1 MENQNSQHFL
11 EDAEGSRVPVSDK
24 VYRAYWRFTNKEDY
38 FMRQLKEER
47 FLYDPEKRIAEFIP
61 SREDSLERI
70 MEEGG
75 DFVMDAL
82 SVEYQVELKILMET
96 LMSRLTEDER
106 QFLRFAFLSGLSE
119 AEVSQS
125 LKLSLAALRRKKEA
139 FLGRCK
145 RVLNRNG
152 IFNDSS

>member
-1 MENQNSQHFL
+1 MNQPESELFI
-11 EDAEGSRVPVSDK
+11 EIGGKRIPVSEQ

-47 FLYDPEKRIAEFIP
+47 FLYDPENRIAEFIP

-82 SVEYQVELKILMET
+82 SIEYQVELKILMET

-119 AEVSQS
+119 VEVSQS
-125 LKLSLAALRRKKEA
+125 MKLSLAALRRKKEA
-139 FLGRCK
+139 FLGRCR

>member
-1 MENQNSQHFL
+1 
-11 EDAEGSRVPVSDK
+11 
-24 VYRAYWRFTNKEDY
+24 
-38 FMRQLKEER
+38 
-47 FLYDPEKRIAEFIP
+47 
-61 SREDSLERI
+61 

-82 SVEYQVELKILMET
+82 STEYQVELKILMET

-119 AEVSQS
+119 VKVSKS

-139 FLGRCK
+139 FLGKCR